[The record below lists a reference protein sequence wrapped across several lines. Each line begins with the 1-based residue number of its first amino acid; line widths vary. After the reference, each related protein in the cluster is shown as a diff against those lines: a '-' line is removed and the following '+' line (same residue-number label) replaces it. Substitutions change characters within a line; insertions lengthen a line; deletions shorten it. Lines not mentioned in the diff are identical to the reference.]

1 MKVKQMPTDKLS
13 LSEAAAPLFIQRLA
27 ISVFMGVWIID
38 KFVNPAH
45 ASGVFAKFYG
55 LPIDSSLAMTIGLVQ
70 AAILAA
76 FLLGYRRTI
85 SYLLILLMHGVS
97 TLASWRIYAALF
109 GTGGNLLFWA
119 AIPVL
124 AAMWVQFALRRHDSI
139 SLDGRARASTA

>member
-1 MKVKQMPTDKLS
+1 MPTDNPC
-13 LSEAAAPLFIQRLA
+13 LSEAVAPLLIQRLA

-38 KFVNPAH
+38 KFVNPTH

-55 LPIDSSLAMTIGLVQ
+55 LPIDSTLAMLIGIVQ

-85 SYLLILLMHGVS
+85 SYLLIFLMHGGS

-109 GTGGNLLFWA
+109 DTGGNLLFWA

-124 AAMWVQFALRRHDSI
+124 AAMWVQFALRRHDII
-139 SLDGRARASTA
+139 SLDGRARAATA